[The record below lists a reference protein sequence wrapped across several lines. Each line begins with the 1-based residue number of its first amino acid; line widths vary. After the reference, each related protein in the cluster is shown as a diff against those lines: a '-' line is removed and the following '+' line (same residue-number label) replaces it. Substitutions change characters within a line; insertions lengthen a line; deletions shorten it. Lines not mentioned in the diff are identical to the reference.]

1 MGIMELVMRVGFLWS
16 GIDNKKERREGVVR
30 KRLMSLGRLLS
41 NFSKESQRARVG
53 IYKRERWGYRVKFE
67 MELPGKKIFAEGKG
81 KDLIKTVVEVREKVK
96 RQIKGHVERL
106 RGN

>member
-1 MGIMELVMRVGFLWS
+1 MRIGFLWS

-67 MELPGKKIFAEGKG
+67 MELPGKRIFACLLYTSPSPR
-81 KDLIKTVVEVREKVK
+81 DRTRS
-96 RQIKGHVERL
+96 RMPSSA
-106 RGN
+106 